1 MNGLSMMKWM
11 GSRVQKQQ
19 RVKFQRCHPLPII
32 AIVFLL
38 AFSFPMS
45 FDLKLSVQQDSTNL
59 SPQQKKLNRLIAQ
72 IEQQKIQL
80 EIWQQ
85 AQAQIQQ
92 QAAKSL
98 VPLYNELYEI
108 LFGQLEQL
116 WSSLQRD
123 EFSKADLAQLD
134 DKIQHLAVILK
145 NSQVLSEQQKA
156 KVSQINQFYQQHA
169 AHTQSKKNK
178 KKQTF
183 EHLDPTENDAQDLE
197 DEPLYFDAENNI
209 YDEQQHQL
217 EREQH
222 RLNRQKEKREQAQKM
237 AEQSLR
243 MVYLKI
249 ASIIHPDR
257 EQDEY
262 IKVEK
267 TELLQQANQAYEKKD
282 LFYLLKL
289 QIQVEQN
296 RGTTQKGLSNEQIKF
311 YKLALDA
318 QKQQLDSQID
328 EIVES
333 LNWTKQA
340 QSKAQKS
347 SGSIQIADLYKQ
359 LEADCVVL
367 KQQIKWENERLKQM
381 SRLKG
386 LQMLLEHGFCDF
398 KDTSPLRTQNI
409 F

>member
-1 MNGLSMMKWM
+1 
-11 GSRVQKQQ
+11 
-19 RVKFQRCHPLPII
+19 
-32 AIVFLL
+32 
-38 AFSFPMS
+38 MS

-134 DKIQHLAVILK
+134 DKIQHLVSILN
-145 NSQVLSEQQKA
+145 NSQVLSELQRA
-156 KVSQINQFYQQHA
+156 KVSKINEFYQQHA

-183 EHLDPTENDAQDLE
+183 EHLDPTENDAQYLE
-197 DEPLYFDAENNI
+197 DEPLYFDAENDV
-209 YDEQQHQL
+209 YDDQQHQL

-222 RLNRQKEKREQAQKM
+222 RLNRQKEKREQAKKM

-249 ASIIHPDR
+249 AAIIHPDR
-257 EQDEY
+257 EQDEH

-267 TELLQQANQAYEKKD
+267 TELLQQANQAYELKD

-318 QKQQLDSQID
+318 QKQQLDAQID
-328 EIVES
+328 EIIES

-340 QSKAQKS
+340 KLKSQKS
-347 SGSIQIADLYKQ
+347 SGSIQIADVYKQ

-367 KQQIKWENERLKQM
+367 KQQIKWEKERLKQM

-386 LQMLLEHGFCDF
+386 LQMLLEHEV
-398 KDTSPLRTQNI
+398 L
-409 F
+409 

>member
-1 MNGLSMMKWM
+1 
-11 GSRVQKQQ
+11 
-19 RVKFQRCHPLPII
+19 
-32 AIVFLL
+32 
-38 AFSFPMS
+38 MS
-45 FDLKLSVQQDSTNL
+45 FDLNLSVQQDSTNL

-80 EIWQQ
+80 EMWQQ

-134 DKIQHLAVILK
+134 DKIQHLVSILK

-156 KVSQINQFYQQHA
+156 KVSQINEFYQQHA
-169 AHTQSKKNK
+169 EHTQSKKNK
-178 KKQTF
+178 QTF
-183 EHLDPTENDAQDLE
+183 ERHDSTETAAQYID
-197 DEPLYFDAENNI
+197 DEPLYFDAADDF

-249 ASIIHPDR
+249 AAIIHPDR
-257 EQDEY
+257 EQDEH

-267 TELLQQANQAYEKKD
+267 TELLQQANQAYELKD

-289 QIQVEQN
+289 QIQIEQN
-296 RGTTQKGLSNEQIKF
+296 RAATQKALSNEQIKF

-328 EIVES
+328 EIIES

-340 QSKAQKS
+340 KSKAQKS
-347 SGSIQIADLYKQ
+347 SGTIQIPDMYKQ
-359 LEADCVVL
+359 IEADCVVL
-367 KQQIKWENERLKQM
+367 KQQIKWEKERLKQM

-386 LQMLLEHGFCDF
+386 LQMLLEHGLLYNSLL
-398 KDTSPLRTQNI
+398 TY
-409 F
+409 

>member
-1 MNGLSMMKWM
+1 
-11 GSRVQKQQ
+11 
-19 RVKFQRCHPLPII
+19 
-32 AIVFLL
+32 
-38 AFSFPMS
+38 MS

-134 DKIQHLAVILK
+134 DKIQHLVSILN
-145 NSQVLSEQQKA
+145 NSQVLSELQRA
-156 KVSQINQFYQQHA
+156 KVSQINKFYQQHA

-183 EHLDPTENDAQDLE
+183 ERHDSTENDAQDLE
-197 DEPLYFDAENNI
+197 DEPLYFDAENEV

-249 ASIIHPDR
+249 AAIIHPDR
-257 EQDEY
+257 EQNEH

-267 TELLQQANQAYEKKD
+267 TELLQQANQAYELKD

-296 RGTTQKGLSNEQIKF
+296 RGTTQKALSNEQIKF

-328 EIVES
+328 EIIES

-340 QSKAQKS
+340 KSKSQKS
-347 SGSIQIADLYKQ
+347 SGSIQIADVYKQ

-386 LQMLLEHGFCDF
+386 LQMLLEHEV
-398 KDTSPLRTQNI
+398 L
-409 F
+409 